1 MAEAITVILP
11 KEVQVALEE
20 VVEREG
26 VPLSTIVSEAIQEYL
41 FFRRLRLLRERMVA
55 QALARGICTEEDVFQ
70 QVS

>member
-1 MAEAITVILP
+1 MAEVITVTLP

-20 VVEREG
+20 VVEKEG
-26 VPLSTIVSEAIQEYL
+26 VSLNAIVTEALREYL

-55 QALARGICTEEDVFQ
+55 QAQARGIRTEEDVFR

>member
-55 QALARGICTEEDVFQ
+55 QALARGIRTEEDVFQ